1 MCGQPARRCTEF
13 IYERH
18 ARIYIPNMIPSL
30 REEKSPKIWRGGGEL
45 KAIHHS
51 KAHRSTDC
59 ITRSEWPKVKSGAP
73 ATEQLFGHLFFFP
86 LFFSF
91 SCLICESGS

>member
-1 MCGQPARRCTEF
+1 MMRPVGHTDAPTTEEITTFCATNGDPARRCTEF

-51 KAHRSTDC
+51 KAHRSTDR
-59 ITRSEWPKVKSGAP
+59 IKTNMQIS
-73 ATEQLFGHLFFFP
+73 
-86 LFFSF
+86 LFFSLSQSF
-91 SCLICESGS
+91 LF